1 MTIHELV
8 ASLEPEI
15 NAVRQQIHENPELG
29 LKEYNTSALIEK
41 ELREKT
47 HVDRIEHIGE
57 TGLLVEIKGTKPGT
71 AHCIALRGDMD
82 ALPIKEDE
90 SHELRS
96 KTDGIMHACGHDVH
110 TSILLGAVRVL
121 EHYRN
126 QIAGSILFFFQPSE
140 ETLQGGK
147 LFAESPKID
156 FHTIDG
162 VAALHVTPDLCAGKI
177 GVRYGAIL
185 GSSDELTIT
194 VKGKGGHGAHPDTV
208 IDPILLAAQI
218 VQALQMLVSREL
230 AADESGV
237 VSLCSI
243 QGGNAFNIIPD
254 SVVLKGTIRAL
265 DPKVR
270 EHILKRIPEIC
281 KGIAA
286 AGRGDAEVNI
296 KLGPPPLVSDS
307 QWVDRVKRCGSKLLG
322 HENVIEL
329 AHPSMGAEDFA
340 FVMEKAPGVFVRFG
354 SRSEGGPYGGLH
366 SPHFYCDRKALTT
379 GILTLAG
386 IALDFFDVDFE

>member
-15 NAVRQQIHENPELG
+15 NTIREQIHENPELG

-41 ELREKT
+41 ELRAKT

-57 TGLLVEIKGTKPGT
+57 TGLLVEIKGTKPGI

-90 SHELRS
+90 NHKLRS
-96 KTDGIMHACGHDVH
+96 RTDGIMHACGHDVH

-194 VKGKGGHGAHPDTV
+194 C
-208 IDPILLAAQI
+208 LLYT
-218 VQALQMLVSREL
+218 SRC
-230 AADESGV
+230 V
-237 VSLCSI
+237 
-243 QGGNAFNIIPD
+243 
-254 SVVLKGTIRAL
+254 
-265 DPKVR
+265 
-270 EHILKRIPEIC
+270 
-281 KGIAA
+281 
-286 AGRGDAEVNI
+286 
-296 KLGPPPLVSDS
+296 
-307 QWVDRVKRCGSKLLG
+307 
-322 HENVIEL
+322 
-329 AHPSMGAEDFA
+329 
-340 FVMEKAPGVFVRFG
+340 
-354 SRSEGGPYGGLH
+354 
-366 SPHFYCDRKALTT
+366 
-379 GILTLAG
+379 
-386 IALDFFDVDFE
+386 

>member
-1 MTIHELV
+1 M
-8 ASLEPEI
+8 
-15 NAVRQQIHENPELG
+15 
-29 LKEYNTSALIEK
+29 
-41 ELREKT
+41 
-47 HVDRIEHIGE
+47 
-57 TGLLVEIKGTKPGT
+57 EIKGTKPGA

-96 KTDGIMHACGHDVH
+96 RTDGIMHACGHDVH

-162 VAALHVTPDLCAGKI
+162 VAALHVTPDLCAGKNR
-177 GVRYGAIL
+177 GTLWRNPWKFRRTHHYL
-185 GSSDELTIT
+185 
-194 VKGKGGHGAHPDTV
+194 KGKGGHGAHPDTV

-254 SVVLKGTIRAL
+254 TVVLKGTIRAL

-340 FVMEKAPGVFVRFG
+340 FVMEKAPGVSLDLVREAR
-354 SRSEGGPYGGLH
+354 RSLWRAPQPPL
-366 SPHFYCDRKALTT
+366 L
-379 GILTLAG
+379 L
-386 IALDFFDVDFE
+386 